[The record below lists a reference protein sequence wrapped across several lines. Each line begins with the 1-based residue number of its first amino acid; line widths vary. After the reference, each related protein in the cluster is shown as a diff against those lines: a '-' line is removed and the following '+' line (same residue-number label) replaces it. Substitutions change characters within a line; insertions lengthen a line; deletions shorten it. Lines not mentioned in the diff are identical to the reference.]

1 MDKKEDEA
9 MNVNPFTKFEK
20 DWALLTAGTEER
32 YNSMTIGWGSL
43 GTVWNKDVLT
53 VYVRPDRYTWEFLR
67 DNEYFTVSF
76 FPESCREALAIMGQ
90 MSGRDGDKAAAA
102 GLMPRAL
109 PQGITFKEAAETFV
123 CKKIYM
129 APMAYED
136 VPPVAQRIY
145 QNGIE
150 PHWIIMGEVVDY
162 LT

>member
-1 MDKKEDEA
+1 

-53 VYVRPDRYTWEFLR
+53 IYVRPDRYTWEFLR

-102 GLMPRAL
+102 GLTPRVL
-109 PQGITFKEAAETFV
+109 LQGITFKEAAETFV

>member
-102 GLMPRAL
+102 GLTPRVL
-109 PQGITFKEAAETFV
+109 PQGITFKEATETFV
-123 CKKIYM
+123 YKKIYM

>member
-76 FPESCREALAIMGQ
+76 FPESCREALALMGQ

-102 GLMPRAL
+102 GLTPRVL
-109 PQGITFKEAAETFV
+109 PQGITFQEAAETFV

>member
-1 MDKKEDEA
+1 

-67 DNEYFTVSF
+67 DSGHFTVSF
-76 FPESCREALAIMGQ
+76 YPEGCREALLLMGR

-102 GLMPRAL
+102 GLTPRVL
-109 PQGITFKEAAETFV
+109 PQGITFKEATETFV

>member
-1 MDKKEDEA
+1 

-76 FPESCREALAIMGQ
+76 FPESCREALAIMGR
-90 MSGRDGDKAAAA
+90 MSGRDGDKAVAA
-102 GLMPRAL
+102 GLTPRVL
-109 PQGITFKEAAETFV
+109 LQGITFKEATETFV

-145 QNGIE
+145 QNGIK